1 MKLKNI
7 AQKLDTLCRPNCSI
21 ADQDLSDVA
30 LKRVLFYRAKID
42 DNRWPFNSL
51 SAHRYALRMIR
62 QLDINSQFEFCEV
75 YDSIVSDYVN
85 NPKNQ

>member
-7 AQKLDTLCRPNCSI
+7 AQRLDNLCRPNCSI

-30 LKRVLFYRAKID
+30 LKRVLFYRAKIN

-51 SAHRYALRMIR
+51 AAHRYALRIIC